1 MRVFVSSGRLP
12 AAPTGLGARRLP
24 WGLRRAPA
32 RIHAGLDT
40 MRVPGPCPGL
50 GAGTPRATADSCG
63 STSLRGRVA
72 RSGDG
77 GGVGGERPGCRSR
90 VLGPGRAAG
99 HRGPGPPST
108 HGLVPAFPPRPPR
121 RSTRRPKP
129 RFLARLGRS
138 PRPAPRPSPRPAPA
152 PPPAPPHAPRPAPA
166 PPRAPPPARP
176 GGGRSAGAERAH
188 RGGGRSI
195 RGADGP
201 ARRAWRRG
209 AGRRGGAAGGRSGVS
224 RAGGRAGGGRLC
236 ALTCSALS
244 TGGPGCGRC
253 GGASWTCWRPS
264 SCCLGSALPRRSQV
278 TPAGTRDPAPGRP
291 PPALCAGPPRRVP
304 AAAASSPPAH
314 LGLGP
319 GGGPGATHA
328 RRRPAGAGRSGEEVG
343 PVSPIPS
350 VPRWPFILRPRGFAP
365 PRRAAGFG
373 GCAGL
378 GGALRAARAVGPTR
392 GDQTSAALLES
403 GCARLLRAAGRA
415 GARERPGLWARWGLR
430 VPPAQRLRRRR
441 RPRRPPARP
450 VSRSPASS
458 VPAPERP
465 QGVAPRGP
473 RSDRA
478 PGPPGPRGRRRRAA
492 QSRLASDLLRQ
503 SCPGSPGPAF
513 VRRRAAGPL
522 SSRSPRCRVARA
534 PLMRPREN
542 NAPKSVVWLHPLRFP
557 RARELCGGALPVSP
571 ASGTPFLTRS

>member
-1 MRVFVSSGRLP
+1 MGAARGAGLRIAAVLGSSRGGGRPGRAVTRRLLRPRSWAAARLPPPPPPSPAMHVFVSSGRLP
-12 AAPTGLGARRLP
+12 AAPTGLGARGRLP

-50 GAGTPRATADSCG
+50 GAGTPRATAGSCG

-72 RSGDG
+72 RSG

-108 HGLVPAFPPRPPR
+108 HGLVPAFPTRPPR

-152 PPPAPPHAPRPAPA
+152 PAPARAPPPACPPAPCPSP
-166 PPRAPPPARP
+166 APPPARP

-253 GGASWTCWRPS
+253 GGASWTCSRPS

-278 TPAGTRDPAPGRP
+278 TPAGTRDPAQAARP
-291 PPALCAGPPRRVP
+291 PRFVRVP
-304 AAAASSPPAH
+304 RGGSRQRRPPHLQPTSASAPGAAPAR
-314 LGLGP
+314 P
-319 GGGPGATHA
+319 TRAGGPRAQG
-328 RRRPAGAGRSGEEVG
+328 GAGKRWGRCPPSRVSRAGHSFFGRGGSRLAGEPQDSGDALG
-343 PVSPIPS
+343 
-350 VPRWPFILRPRGFAP
+350 W
-365 PRRAAGFG
+365 G
-373 GCAGL
+373 G
-378 GGALRAARAVGPTR
+378 
-392 GDQTSAALLES
+392 
-403 GCARLLRAAGRA
+403 AAGR
-415 GARERPGLWARWGLR
+415 
-430 VPPAQRLRRRR
+430 
-441 RPRRPPARP
+441 PRR
-450 VSRSPASS
+450 
-458 VPAPERP
+458 
-465 QGVAPRGP
+465 
-473 RSDRA
+473 
-478 PGPPGPRGRRRRAA
+478 
-492 QSRLASDLLRQ
+492 
-503 SCPGSPGPAF
+503 GSHA
-513 VRRRAAGPL
+513 
-522 SSRSPRCRVARA
+522 
-534 PLMRPREN
+534 
-542 NAPKSVVWLHPLRFP
+542 W
-557 RARELCGGALPVSP
+557 
-571 ASGTPFLTRS
+571 